1 MLVMVQI
8 LMKMQQSNVHSI
20 SLIQSWYKLQP
31 YDIKKARGKFIVLF
45 LRENVPLF
53 IYPNSYLR
61 LSNHLRF

>member
-31 YDIKKARGKFIVLF
+31 YDIKKAR
-45 LRENVPLF
+45 
-53 IYPNSYLR
+53 
-61 LSNHLRF
+61 